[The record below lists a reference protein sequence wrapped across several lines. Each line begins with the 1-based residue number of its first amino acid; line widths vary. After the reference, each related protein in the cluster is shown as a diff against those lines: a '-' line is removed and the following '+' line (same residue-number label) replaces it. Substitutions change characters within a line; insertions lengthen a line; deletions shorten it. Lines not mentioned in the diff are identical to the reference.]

1 MEVFC
6 LSSHADTIDRLP
18 TQLHKGVQQF
28 SRYVIANDTKK
39 MFSSAEANHS
49 LATTKIML
57 MPEEKKKLE
66 LKVQGFT

>member
-1 MEVFC
+1 MPIS
-6 LSSHADTIDRLP
+6 LIDFLGNC
-18 TQLHKGVQQF
+18 TKGVQQF
-28 SRYVIANDTKK
+28 SRYVTVNDMKK

-57 MPEEKKKLE
+57 MPEKILE